1 MDETSDHLEPAAAHR
16 AEPDYGHEPEA
27 APLRRIPSPSE
38 LALQEAQSERM
49 LKVILRLVFIVL
61 LVTVSVLTYASIGR
75 PDEFGFGTIAVAV
88 TTLLSVGLIVIVI
101 DYLTPRKRV
110 APMIGVYIG
119 IMLALVGALAVA
131 KLLDVIAQSWELEAG
146 NSAVFIEL
154 AKVVIGLI
162 LCYLAVSFV
171 LTTKDD
177 FRLVIPYVEFSKQV
191 RGIRPMLL
199 DTSVLI
205 DGRIEGMVQAGFMD
219 APLVVPRFVLEELQ
233 TLSDSQ
239 DRLKRARGRRGLDMV
254 SKLQV
259 NPALDLSIDNAEV
272 PGRSVD
278 RMLVEYAHG
287 EQMRILTTDYNL
299 GKIGRIHGVTVLNIN
314 DLANNLKPAV
324 IPGEALVVEVVK
336 RGENEGQG
344 VGYLPDGTM
353 VVIEDAAA
361 HIGRTVECTVTNS
374 LQTSAG
380 RLIFGKVAH
389 VETADRNDHAR
400 LAAERVGDTATH
412 QPRHVDSGRDRG
424 NPPRRNPRR

>member
-1 MDETSDHLEPAAAHR
+1 
-16 AEPDYGHEPEA
+16 
-27 APLRRIPSPSE
+27 
-38 LALQEAQSERM
+38 
-49 LKVILRLVFIVL
+49 
-61 LVTVSVLTYASIGR
+61 VSA
-75 PDEFGFGTIAVAV
+75 
-88 TTLLSVGLIVIVI
+88 
-101 DYLTPRKRV
+101 
-110 APMIGVYIG
+110 
-119 IMLALVGALAVA
+119 
-131 KLLDVIAQSWELEAG
+131 
-146 NSAVFIEL
+146 
-154 AKVVIGLI
+154 
-162 LCYLAVSFV
+162 
-171 LTTKDD
+171 
-177 FRLVIPYVEFSKQV
+177 
-191 RGIRPMLL
+191 LL

-205 DGRIEGMVQAGFMD
+205 DGRIEGMVQAGFVD

-389 VETADRNDHAR
+389 VESVDQADHAR

-412 QPRHVDSGRDRG
+412 QPRHTDSGRDRG
-424 NPPRRNPRR
+424 HPPRRNPRR